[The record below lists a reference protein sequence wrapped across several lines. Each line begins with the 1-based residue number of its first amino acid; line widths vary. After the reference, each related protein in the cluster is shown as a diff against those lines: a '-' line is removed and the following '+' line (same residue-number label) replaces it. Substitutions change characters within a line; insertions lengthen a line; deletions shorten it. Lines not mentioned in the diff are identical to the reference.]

1 MAASMRSRWVIRVS
15 LLILYSALRTRTG
28 LSVQERFAWSIAAVL
43 FGGSVIN
50 YLDRAVLGVVMP
62 QIRRDLGLTNQQ
74 YGWAVN
80 AFLMAYMF
88 SYIVGGRLADRFGC
102 RSMVALTAGFWS
114 VAGMTHALVRGLGS
128 LSLVR
133 ALLGFGE
140 AGFYPA
146 AMRGVAGW
154 FPPKD
159 RAKAVGLFLSALSV
173 GTLLARLSQF

>member
-1 MAASMRSRWVIRVS
+1 MPEFQARHPRQAAGGFAADRSQYAFPVGHSCLGAAI
-15 LLILYSALRTRTG
+15 IFALRTRTG
-28 LSVQERFAWSIAAVL
+28 LSVQERFAWSIAAIL

-102 RSMVALTAGFWS
+102 RKMVALTLGFWS

-140 AGFYPA
+140 AGFYQI
-146 AMRGVAGW
+146 G
-154 FPPKD
+154 
-159 RAKAVGLFLSALSV
+159 RAHV
-173 GTLLARLSQF
+173 